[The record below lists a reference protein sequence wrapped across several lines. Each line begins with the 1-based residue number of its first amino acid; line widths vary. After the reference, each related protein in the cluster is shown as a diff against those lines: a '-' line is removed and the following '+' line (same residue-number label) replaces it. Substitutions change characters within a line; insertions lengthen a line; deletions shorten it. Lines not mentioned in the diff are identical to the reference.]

1 MAEGW
6 LFSIEGGK
14 FPAFVQDFE
23 SYVVPN
29 QVSLATRRFLFLS
42 CKRA

>member
-14 FPAFVQDFE
+14 LSAFVQNF
-23 SYVVPN
+23 VVPN